1 MASQHALP
9 VANSD
14 PLSVPVFH
22 QCITTIDHLATTSF
36 QEVTSILQLISNQ
49 LDHIDDDATLFTIK
63 AAFNAVLEMTE
74 RYRNE
79 IQHQAEPFHLDPDQP
94 SLAAPSLALQQT
106 IEFMEVLATDGFS
119 EINAVA
125 RLALDQIEVGQDMK
139 RVSTAIG
146 ALIKTAIRY
155 QACVSQEAAS
165 IEQPAPSN
173 EPISDSPT
181 CAKSQT
187 ADIGMP
193 IRGAGIHSSDVLGE
207 AYRMLAFVSEVLTT
221 GVDCEFPQVSSTEG
235 LCYIFDDIMHR
246 MEIADHQMMA
256 IEQGRI

>member
-1 MASQHALP
+1 MDAQRPLSA
-9 VANSD
+9 ANSD
-14 PLSVPVFH
+14 ALSVSPPI
-22 QCITTIDHLATTSF
+22 QCITIIDHLATTGF

-49 LDHIDDDATLFTIK
+49 LEHINDEATLFTIK

-74 RYRNE
+74 RYQNE
-79 IQHQAEPFHLDPDQP
+79 IQHQAGYWHTDSAAGQP
-94 SLAAPSLALQQT
+94 AHALQST
-106 IEFMEVLATDGFS
+106 IEFMDVLATDGFS

-125 RLALDQIEVGQDMK
+125 RLALDQIEVGQEMK

-146 ALIKTAIRY
+146 ALIKTALRY

-173 EPISDSPT
+173 EPVPDSPT

-193 IRGAGIHSSDVLGE
+193 IRGTGIHSSDVLGE

-221 GVDCEFPQVSSTEG
+221 GVDCEFPKVSSTEG

-246 MEIADHQMMA
+246 IEIADHQMMA